1 MYDTKTVL
9 LYHSLQPWTCQI
21 ARPFDNSTYT
31 GARPGPKDIKLFLCS
46 TQLSTKCILL
56 INVKM
61 PTIVGILT
69 FISMINTTSE
79 RLKARNSSFVSI
91 LVFMSSW
98 NFVFSWVVH
107 EKFHNLRP
115 RCSCFGLRFN
125 LCLWVVAAIT
135 MSMNLPI
142 SNEISQAG
150 SFSFRHLGVKHVSY
164 PLCVLYLIVQQSSS
178 NLPYV
183 LEVVPLS
190 CL

>member
-46 TQLSTKCILL
+46 SQLSTKFILL

-61 PTIVGILT
+61 PTIVGILI

-98 NFVFSWVVH
+98 NFVLSWVVH
-107 EKFHNLRP
+107 EKFYNLRP
-115 RCSCFGLRFN
+115 RCSYFGLRFH
-125 LCLWVVAAIT
+125 LCLWAVKAK

-142 SNEISQAG
+142 SNKTSQAG
-150 SFSFRHLGVKHVSY
+150 PCNFRHLGVKHKSY